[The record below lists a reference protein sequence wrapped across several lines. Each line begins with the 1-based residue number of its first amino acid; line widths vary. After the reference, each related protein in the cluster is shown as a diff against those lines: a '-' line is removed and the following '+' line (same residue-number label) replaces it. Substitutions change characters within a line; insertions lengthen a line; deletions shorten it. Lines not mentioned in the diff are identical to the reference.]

1 MSLRPLLEI
10 AADSERLR
18 ALRDALPGSDGKA
31 VEAYV
36 SASLR
41 PYLLAALID
50 SEGPDSGPV
59 VVVAADDRSARDLAG
74 DLKAFLA
81 PRPVHI
87 YPSRGTTFESHLDP
101 PPHLAGLRIAAM
113 NALADPSSVV
123 VASAIALAEKVP
135 DPSLRPETLALHKGE
150 SVDL

>member
-10 AADSERLR
+10 ANRNERLR
-18 ALRDALPGSDGKA
+18 ALGDALRESGDRP

-36 SASLR
+36 SSSLR

-50 SEGPDSGPV
+50 GSSGEFGSPGTPEGSRSRAPV
-59 VVVAADDRSARDLAG
+59 LIVAADDRSARDLAG

-87 YPSRGTTFESHLDP
+87 YPSRGTT
-101 PPHLAGLRIAAM
+101 
-113 NALADPSSVV
+113 
-123 VASAIALAEKVP
+123 
-135 DPSLRPETLALHKGE
+135 
-150 SVDL
+150 